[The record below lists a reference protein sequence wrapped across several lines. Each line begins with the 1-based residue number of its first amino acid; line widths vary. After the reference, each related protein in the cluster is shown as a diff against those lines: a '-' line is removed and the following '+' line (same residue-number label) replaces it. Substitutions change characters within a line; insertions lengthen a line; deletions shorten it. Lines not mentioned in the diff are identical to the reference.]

1 MKVFSNV
8 SLKSMHSFGNS
19 VFARDLVEINTLDD
33 LKRFSPIKSP
43 FLILG
48 GGSNVLFTKDYEGI
62 VLKNNIKGI
71 ELIHENAEEVYVKAG
86 GGEIWD
92 DLVGYTVNKGWG
104 GLENLTYIPGT
115 VGAAPM
121 QNIGAYGVEQENCF
135 HALEAFELESGI
147 IKTFTREACEF
158 GYRESIFKGRL
169 RDKYFILNVTY
180 RLRKHPILHLSYG
193 AIQQKLREKGILNPI
208 IKDIADAVKEIRKS
222 KLPEVGIIGSAG
234 SFFKN
239 PVVPASQCIGLTQQ
253 FPEIPYYPQSG
264 AGLKLA
270 AGWLIDQCG
279 WKGYR
284 KGDAGCYPLQAL
296 VLVNYG
302 EATGAE
308 ILNLSDRIIESV
320 FQKFGILL
328 EKEVNV
334 Y

>member
-8 SLKSMHSFGNS
+8 SLKHLHSFSNLVFAQKLAEINS
-19 VFARDLVEINTLDD
+19 VDD
-33 LKRFSPIKSP
+33 LNLLLPLKPP
-43 FLILG
+43 YLVLG
-48 GGSNVLFTKDYEGI
+48 SGTNVLFSKDFDGLI
-62 VLKNNIKGI
+62 LKNNIKGI
-71 ELIHENAEEVYVKAG
+71 ELIHETAEDVYIKAG

-92 DLVGYTVNKGWG
+92 DLVNYTVNKGWG
-104 GLENLTYIPGT
+104 GLENLSFIPGT

-121 QNIGAYGVEQENCF
+121 QNIGAYGVEQETCF
-135 HALEAFELESGI
+135 HALEAFEMQTGKI
-147 IKTFTREACEF
+147 RTFTREACEF
-158 GYRESIFKGRL
+158 SYRESVFKGEL
-169 RDKYFILNVTY
+169 REKYFILNVTY
-180 RLRKHPILHLSYG
+180 RLLKHPILHLSYG
-193 AIQQKLREKGILNPI
+193 AIQQKLLENGIRKPG
-208 IKDIADAVKEIRKS
+208 IKEVADAVKDIRKS

-239 PVVPASQCIGLTQQ
+239 PVVPASQCIELMQLY
-253 FPEIPYYPQSG
+253 PDMPHYPQKGS
-264 AGLKLA
+264 GLKLA

-302 EATGAE
+302 NATSTD
-308 ILNLSDRIIESV
+308 ILDLSERIIESV
-320 FQKFGILL
+320 FQKFSVLL